1 VCRYE
6 ESIRIHHEST
16 VRPRL
21 IPAYTSMEISGYD
34 EGMSLATR
42 HDQAA
47 VRRRSRYLRRVTLA
61 VLGVLLACT
70 SSLVAFWLHF
80 SFATVISLQ
89 LLLVVVIALRGSF
102 VLATAV
108 SLAGFFCLNFLFV
121 QPLFRFTVTD
131 PRDWVS
137 LISFELTAL
146 LVSGLSTKVREHAA
160 EADRQRDRS
169 LKLYELSR
177 AILLIDGR
185 RSVCEQLA
193 PLIRNIIQVGDVDLW
208 LLHEDPLGSPRAKA
222 MGDPESAASAYQ
234 SGRSEDDESLGFS
247 SRLLRIGTSVI
258 GAIALKGWSTDA
270 LMADG
275 VASLSAVAVERAR
288 AVQKE
293 TRAESERDTETL
305 RTAVLDGLAHGFKTP
320 LTAIQAAS
328 SGLLALNHMNPTQME
343 LVTIIDD
350 QASMLNTL
358 ATRLLQTAALDRKA
372 VKLHRSEVLLAS
384 LIHQVVAEQDAVARN
399 RIEVQEQDAP
409 VMVWLDAPL
418 VEQAIIQLLDNAM
431 KYADPETPIRVV
443 TTQREVVCCVMVES
457 HGPPIKLTERERL
470 FERFYRGNAE
480 SRHRQPGT
488 GLGLSVV
495 SKTAVAH
502 GGRAWVDCENGL
514 NKFFFTL
521 EGTR

>member
-1 VCRYE
+1 
-6 ESIRIHHEST
+6 
-16 VRPRL
+16 
-21 IPAYTSMEISGYD
+21 
-34 EGMSLATR
+34 
-42 HDQAA
+42 
-47 VRRRSRYLRRVTLA
+47 
-61 VLGVLLACT
+61 
-70 SSLVAFWLHF
+70 
-80 SFATVISLQ
+80 
-89 LLLVVVIALRGSF
+89 
-102 VLATAV
+102 
-108 SLAGFFCLNFLFV
+108 
-121 QPLFRFTVTD
+121 
-131 PRDWVS
+131 
-137 LISFELTAL
+137 
-146 LVSGLSTKVREHAA
+146 
-160 EADRQRDRS
+160 
-169 LKLYELSR
+169 
-177 AILLIDGR
+177 
-185 RSVCEQLA
+185 
-193 PLIRNIIQVGDVDLW
+193 
-208 LLHEDPLGSPRAKA
+208 
-222 MGDPESAASAYQ
+222 
-234 SGRSEDDESLGFS
+234 
-247 SRLLRIGTSVI
+247 
-258 GAIALKGWSTDA
+258 
-270 LMADG
+270 
-275 VASLSAVAVERAR
+275 VAVERAR

-320 LTAIQAAS
+320 LTAIQTAS

-399 RIEVQEQDAP
+399 RIEVQEQNAP